1 MMNKKEYARPEM
13 EIVAFESEDMIV
25 ASLETPDDVWEK
37 QLREKELG
45 IGFE

>member
-1 MMNKKEYARPEM
+1 MNKKKYVRPEM

-25 ASLETPDDVWEK
+25 ASLETPDDVWEQ
-37 QLREKELG
+37 QLQEKVLG